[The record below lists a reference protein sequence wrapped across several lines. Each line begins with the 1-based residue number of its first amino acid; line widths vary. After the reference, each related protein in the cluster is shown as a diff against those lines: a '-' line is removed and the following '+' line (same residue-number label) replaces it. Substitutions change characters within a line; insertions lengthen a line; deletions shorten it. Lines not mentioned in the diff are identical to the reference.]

1 MLKFFI
7 AIKLALRNIR
17 SNVGRTIIS
26 LLGIV
31 IGVTAIVLVLSFGFG
46 MKSYVIEQIEAFG
59 SDVIEIEIKTPN
71 TAHTSAANAASIAG
85 GLQIT
90 TFKIED
96 AEEVAK
102 LNNIGDWYAGVMN
115 QQLVNYKR
123 KNKQT
128 FVMGITPGMINVDD
142 MMKIDTGVMF
152 EDEDNDG
159 NKKVVVLGSK
169 IKNDFFGEDDAI
181 GKSIKI
187 KGQSF
192 RVIGVLES
200 RGAAAFFDFDDVLYL
215 PIKTLQ
221 KRLIGAD
228 YMQFAMFK
236 VKDEGLMEQTV
247 VEMEGIMRE
256 EHDIDDPDDDDFA
269 VMSMAEA
276 RDIMDQVFA
285 IVNFLLLSLTS
296 ISLIVGGVGIMNVM
310 YVAVVERT
318 PEIGL
323 RKSVGA
329 HESDVMWQFIWE
341 SVFITLIGG
350 IIGIFFGYILT
361 IIATGIAI
369 KYGFLIE
376 FEVNSFS
383 ILIALSFSVLAGVIF
398 GIWPAKKASMINP
411 MEALRKE

>member
-1 MLKFFI
+1 MDKFFI
-7 AIKLALRNIR
+7 AIRLALRNIR
-17 SNVGRTIIS
+17 ANPGRTLIS

-31 IGVTAIVLVLSFGFG
+31 IGVMAIVLVLSFGFG
-46 MKSYVIEQIEAFG
+46 MKSYVVGQIESFG

-71 TAHTSAANAASIAG
+71 TAHTSAQNASSIAG
-85 GLQIT
+85 GMQIT
-90 TFKIED
+90 TLKIED
-96 AEEVAK
+96 LEEVAK
-102 LNNIGDWYAGVMN
+102 LSNLGDWYAGIMN
-115 QQLVNYKR
+115 QQLVSYGR

-128 FVMGITPGMINVDD
+128 YVMGVTPKMIDVDE
-142 MMKIDTGVMF
+142 MMEIESGVMF
-152 EDEDNDG
+152 EDEDNEG
-159 NKKVVVLGSK
+159 NKKVAVLGSK
-169 IKNDFFGEDDAI
+169 IKKDFFGDEDAI

-192 RVIGVLES
+192 RVIGVLKE

-215 PIKTLQ
+215 PVKTLQ
-221 KRLIGAD
+221 KRLMGVD
-228 YMQFAMFK
+228 YVQFAMFK
-236 VKDEGLMEQTV
+236 VRNEELTDQTV
-247 VEMEGIMRE
+247 LEMEGVMRE

-276 RDIMDQVFA
+276 RDILDKVFA
-285 IVNFLLLSLTS
+285 IINFLLLSLTS

-329 HESDVMWQFIWE
+329 HESDLMWQFIWE

-350 IIGIFFGYILT
+350 VIGIFLGYILNL
-361 IIATGIAI
+361 IATKIVSNF
-369 KYGFLIE
+369 GFAIE
-376 FEVNSFS
+376 FNLTWFAV
-383 ILIALSFSVLAGVIF
+383 LIALGFSVFSGIIF
-398 GIWPAKKASMINP
+398 GIWPARKASKVNP